1 MLILDSNLKALNYI
15 FYGDKSPLYDVY
27 EKPQSKLKLNKLV
40 NSAMVPVNG
49 VYLCIYRQGF
59 YWLDKDFHLDLSG
72 TRQNINLFKTK
83 ISEEDHRLLLLPNGD
98 ILTVFTSYVD
108 YTVRAV
114 NKAGIRFLKRTS
126 HRNGISEYKL
136 SNQTILYK
144 DDIMSQL
151 NNGLEKNWSPFNY
164 KNNQIYFIQSFQPFR
179 VYKLPDSN
187 DGNTKTTSYT
197 NAKDV
202 SIKFS
207 AQSIDLISEE
217 NCEGFSSYFGTI
229 RGGTP
234 ALMVRGQYLVFYH
247 TYAHVGKI
255 SVI

>member
-1 MLILDSNLKALNYI
+1 
-15 FYGDKSPLYDVY
+15 
-27 EKPQSKLKLNKLV
+27 
-40 NSAMVPVNG
+40 MVPVNG

-151 NNGLEKNWSPFNY
+151 NNG
-164 KNNQIYFIQSFQPFR
+164 
-179 VYKLPDSN
+179 
-187 DGNTKTTSYT
+187 
-197 NAKDV
+197 
-202 SIKFS
+202 
-207 AQSIDLISEE
+207 
-217 NCEGFSSYFGTI
+217 
-229 RGGTP
+229 
-234 ALMVRGQYLVFYH
+234 
-247 TYAHVGKI
+247 
-255 SVI
+255 